1 MFCTRCG
8 EKNEDGAK
16 FCVKCGN
23 KLEGAA
29 PKNKSI
35 TPENYVKYQPGTS
48 FIKENSKQSEPEKKN
63 NILKPKRKIKIL
75 PIILFI
81 VLLAAVIAF
90 PKFILSGNAEK
101 KIAQNFVASIMTGDA
116 DKLMEF
122 VPDKIISA
130 VEEEEGVSEA
140 QITQMLADEMSTVQ
154 DKLNE
159 TLGEGWKY
167 SCKVNSIEPVEEDRL
182 NDIIDNYS
190 ELEVDMGIT
199 EATVVGVEV
208 SVSGNDIDNN
218 ATLDLPLIKID
229 GNWYLDFYSIIS
241 GDVDWSSLL

>member
-8 EKNEDGAK
+8 EKNEDNAK

-23 KLEGAA
+23 KLEGVI

-35 TPENYVKYQPGTS
+35 VSKKYVKTQSVPS
-48 FIKENSKQSEPEKKN
+48 FTNENFKQSESEKKI
-63 NILKPKRKIKIL
+63 NILKPKKKIKIF

-81 VLLAAVIAF
+81 VLLAAVIVF

-101 KIAQNFVASIMTGDA
+101 KIAKNFIDSIMTGDA
-116 DKLMEF
+116 DKIMEF

-130 VEEEEGVSEA
+130 VEEEEDISES

-167 SCKVNSIEPVEEDRL
+167 SCKVNSIEPVEEDKL

-190 ELEVDMGIT
+190 ELDADMGIT